1 MKFIL
6 SKLSAMSDKKFVPV
20 MITPFDLKAKV
31 DLDVVS
37 TLIDF
42 YLAAGVKGFFANCL
56 SSEMFSI
63 TEDERLE
70 LTQHIVNYVNGR
82 VPIVATGSFG
92 LTLEDKAEFTKKIYD
107 TGIDAA
113 IMITGH
119 FAKVDEGDDVL
130 LRNFEKMF
138 ELTGNIP
145 LGMYECPAPYKR
157 IISTDIFKE
166 LLSANRMIYHKD
178 TSIDPQKV
186 KAKLDILKEV
196 DNELEFYDAHTPNA
210 HFSLLNGA
218 KGMSSISGN
227 FYPEIMVWMTENAN
241 DPTKQEDVAWLQ
253 SELTRVDPL
262 IHIAY
267 PMSAKYFLQKRGLP
281 VRTIS
286 RATALQL
293 TPEQRKIL
301 DEIHDSFLSWC
312 ERLDIKP
319 VIIEKLSS
327 HNKDYYLVK

>member
-1 MKFIL
+1 
-6 SKLSAMSDKKFVPV
+6 MSDKKFVPV
-20 MITPFDLKAKV
+20 MITPFNLKAKV

-37 TLIDF
+37 VLIDF

-70 LTQHIVNYVNGR
+70 LTKHIVEYVNRR

-92 LTLEDKAEFTKKIYD
+92 LTIEDKAEFTKRIYN
-107 TGIDAA
+107 TGVDAV

-130 LRNFEKMF
+130 IRNFDTMF
-138 ELTGNIP
+138 RLTNDIP

-157 IISTDIFKE
+157 IIGADVFKKI
-166 LLSANRMIYHKD
+166 LSADRMVYHKD
-178 TSIDPQKV
+178 TSITHENV
-186 KAKLDILKEV
+186 KTKLDILKETRSK
-196 DNELEFYDAHTPNA
+196 LEFYDAHTPNA
-210 HFSLLNGA
+210 MFSLQQGA

-241 DPTKQEDVAWLQ
+241 DPSKKNEVVWLQ
-253 SELTRVDPL
+253 SELTKVDPL

-286 RATALQL
+286 RATAFQL
-293 TPEQRKIL
+293 TPEQRETL
-301 DEIHDSFLSWC
+301 DDIHDSFLSWC
-312 ERLDIKP
+312 DRLEIKP
-319 VIIEKLSS
+319 VTIEKLTS
-327 HNKDYYLVK
+327 HNKEYYLVK